1 MAWASNTNPSNGT
14 FSRLRNMRDSE
25 LSSSE
30 ECLAYNGGE
39 CPENGEAG
47 NISASTSP
55 TSLPSNHQPNIAH
68 STSGSLPSGSSS
80 DGSTSAPPPSPA
92 TPPAHVS
99 TVPGRGSEQ
108 SVPISANSSI
118 PTNPTH
124 GPPAHPNV
132 SSCKAAFPGV
142 RPLSPTV
149 RPSHPNAIGLPPIP
163 PVSLTTASNLS
174 FPPPSLPVVPP
185 VSSSASS
192 LPPSSPT
199 PNVTMLAPSANNQ
212 TSPVPVSVVT
222 TNTSNSSSAVQIW
235 NVPSAATVNS
245 SSSSVPTSSNIVIS
259 ANNISS
265 ANTVN
270 NAGPMYNWQAT
281 MTTVKER
288 FAFLFNN
295 EILSDVHFLVGKGD
309 SRQRIPAHK
318 FVLAVGSAV
327 FDAMFNGQLSTR
339 QEEIELPDVEP
350 QAFLALLRFLYS
362 DEVQIGPET
371 VMTVLYTAK
380 KYAVPALE
388 QACVDFLKRNLSSDN
403 AFMLLT
409 QARLFDEP
417 QLAALCLETIDKNTA
432 DSLSA
437 EGFTDIDSNTL
448 CMVLE
453 RDTLRIREAKLFQAT
468 VRWSEAECEREGLPV
483 TSSNQRTVLGGA
495 LSLVRFP
502 LMTIEEFAQGPAQS
516 GILTDRE
523 VVQLFL
529 HFTVNPKPPVN
540 FLDVPRCCMTGK
552 EQIMCRF
559 QQTESRW
566 GYSGT
571 SDRIRFIV
579 DRRIFVVGFG
589 MYGSIHGPSEY
600 EITIQIIHTA
610 TGKVCASNDTNFTS
624 DGTVNTFRV
633 MFKEPVEVLPN
644 TNYTAYATLK
654 GPDSHYGTKGVRK
667 VTVECPSGDRVTF
680 HFTYAAG
687 NNNGTSVEDGQI
699 PEIIFHT

>member
-1 MAWASNTNPSNGT
+1 MAWSGNTTPSNGA
-14 FSRLRNMRDSE
+14 FSRLRNMHDPDM
-25 LSSSE
+25 SSSE
-30 ECLAYNGGE
+30 ECLVYTPGGSSGSKGDNFI
-39 CPENGEAG
+39 P
-47 NISASTSP
+47 SSSSSSP
-55 TSLPSNHQPNIAH
+55 GLPSNHQANIAH
-68 STSGSLPSGSSS
+68 SGAASLSSGNSI
-80 DGSTSAPPPSPA
+80 DCSTTAPPPSPA
-92 TPPAHVS
+92 
-99 TVPGRGSEQ
+99 
-108 SVPISANSSI
+108 
-118 PTNPTH
+118 
-124 GPPAHPNV
+124 
-132 SSCKAAFPGV
+132 
-142 RPLSPTV
+142 SPTLHTNHV
-149 RPSHPNAIGLPPIP
+149 GTSAGVGVLRRSSVLSSPVPARSAIPPHLPPVI
-163 PVSLTTASNLS
+163 
-174 FPPPSLPVVPP
+174 
-185 VSSSASS
+185 
-192 LPPSSPT
+192 PPSSVPHPSTLPVGLVPAGPPST
-199 PNVTMLAPSANNQ
+199 PPSAAAAPSPPPPPPPPPPPLVSAPPLSQ
-212 TSPVPVSVVT
+212 VSVITSSSPQLASIVAT
-222 TNTSNSSSAVQIW
+222 STTTTVSSPTRVSNVPSSTPSGNNSSSISIVSTTTTTTSTSTNTSAV
-235 NVPSAATVNS
+235 T
-245 SSSSVPTSSNIVIS
+245 TSNG
-259 ANNISS
+259 
-265 ANTVN
+265 
-270 NAGPMYNWQAT
+270 GPMYNWQAT

-432 DSLSA
+432 DSLAA

-448 CMVLE
+448 CLVLE
-453 RDTLRIREAKLFQAT
+453 RDTLRIREAKLFEAT
-468 VRWSEAECEREGLPV
+468 VRWSEAECERDGLSV
-483 TSSNQRTVLGGA
+483 TSTNQRTVLGRA

-502 LMTIEEFAQGPAQS
+502 LMTVEEFAQGPAQS

-552 EQIMCRF
+552 EQTVCRF
-559 QQTESRW
+559 QQIESRW

-600 EITIQIIHTA
+600 EVTIQIIHTA
-610 TGKVCASNDTNFTS
+610 TGKVCASNDTSFTS

-667 VTVECPSGDRVTF
+667 VAVECPSGDRATF
-680 HFTYAAG
+680 QFTYAAG

-699 PEIIFHT
+699 PEIIFYT